1 MNKEE
6 IEEDE
11 DTATIVENVE
21 KIENPQP
28 RQKRK
33 AAVISQRKTRE
44 MSNFLR
50 RLCASEARYAWVYVP
65 GMEDEQYDV
74 VCVPLSD
81 MENFNLEQLFAY
93 SSDSDSSMELDEREP
108 DPDTHDN
115 DIRPD
120 PDSDQTQPTPPDTPQ
135 TPQPFDQ
142 EVFNSEGAH
151 TNSQSRVKR
160 RPGSFQPKPR
170 SSSTSSLQ
178 ASKRAATSPKASEPT
193 KVPRVSKS
201 SILPQT
207 TPTRRSD
214 RSKSEIDY
222 YRVQHRYDD
231 IIH

>member
-11 DTATIVENVE
+11 DTATIVENAE

-81 MENFNLEQLFAY
+81 MDNFNLEQLFAY
-93 SSDSDSSMELDEREP
+93 SSDSDSSMELDEGEP
-108 DPDTHDN
+108 DPDIHDN
-115 DIRPD
+115 DTRPD
-120 PDSDQTQPTPPDTPQ
+120 STQTQPPPPDTPQ
-135 TPQPFDQ
+135 TSRPLDQ

-151 TNSQSRVKR
+151 TIAQSRVKH
-160 RPGSFQPKPR
+160 RPGPFQPKSR
-170 SSSTSSLQ
+170 SSSTSSVQ
-178 ASKRAATSPKASEPT
+178 TSKRAATSPKASEPT
-193 KVPRVSKS
+193 KVPRVSKES
-201 SILPQT
+201 NLPQRA
-207 TPTRRSD
+207 PSRKSD
-214 RSKSEIDY
+214 RSKSEVDY